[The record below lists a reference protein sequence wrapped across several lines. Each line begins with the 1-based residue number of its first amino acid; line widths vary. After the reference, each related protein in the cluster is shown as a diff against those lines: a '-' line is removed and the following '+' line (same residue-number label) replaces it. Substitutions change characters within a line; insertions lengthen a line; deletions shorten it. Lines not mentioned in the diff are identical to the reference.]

1 MDKAIMDKNSKLF
14 EQLVPS
20 MGAADTTA
28 GELLRAVNRIVYRFW
43 NDGDMVC
50 VDYGNETCNPAA
62 RYILSVIDE
71 DSDVYR
77 VTEKIWVAQG
87 MPDEEY
93 EKALEELLKVTLDY
107 IENHPGMKS
116 EKNSDSYEKYVEEE
130 DHWWDRDYW
139 REEEEEESWE
149 PFAVYDP
156 EPRW

>member
-1 MDKAIMDKNSKLF
+1 
-14 EQLVPS
+14 
-20 MGAADTTA
+20 
-28 GELLRAVNRIVYRFW
+28 
-43 NDGDMVC
+43 MVC
-50 VDYGNETCNPAA
+50 VDYGNETCNSAA

-71 DSDVYR
+71 NSDVYR
-77 VTEKIWVAQG
+77 MTEKIWVAQG

>member
-14 EQLVPS
+14 EELVPS
-20 MGAADTTA
+20 MGAAETTA

-77 VTEKIWVAQG
+77 VTEKIWVAQECRTKS
-87 MPDEEY
+87 MR
-93 EKALEELLKVTLDY
+93 KLLR
-107 IENHPGMKS
+107 NC
-116 EKNSDSYEKYVEEE
+116 
-130 DHWWDRDYW
+130 
-139 REEEEEESWE
+139 
-149 PFAVYDP
+149 
-156 EPRW
+156 